1 MKTNRQSILR
11 LMLSAAM
18 LTMLAALQA
27 QPVVQEINKGW
38 RFHEARL
45 STWHD
50 AEVPGLVHTDLM
62 RNDIIGDPF
71 FRLNERGV
79 QWVDK
84 EDWEYVTTFTPT
96 DELMKQDN
104 IQIHCFGLD
113 TYADVYL
120 NDELVLKADNMFR
133 EWKASVKHLL
143 KAGENKL
150 RVYLHSPIKVDLPKY
165 EAEPYYPTRLDQSE
179 NGGIFDKKVSIWA
192 RKAGYHYGWDWG
204 PRLVTIGIWRPIQL
218 EAWSNARIKNVYFMQ
233 PNVTK
238 KLAQLKNQVTVT
250 SDVDAQ
256 GTISVKDMESG
267 KTLATMP
274 IQMKKGENI
283 IYIPVNI
290 KNPRLWW
297 TNGLGEQ
304 YRYRLKT
311 ELVLNGKTIDAKE
324 NKIGVRSLRVVR
336 TPDKD
341 GVSFYFE
348 INGRPVF
355 AKGANYVPMD
365 NFMPHVTDQRYRRL
379 ISDCAKSNMNMLR
392 IWGGGVYE
400 DDRFYDLCDEYG
412 ILIWQDFMFACAM
425 FPAKGEFLENI
436 RQEAIDN
443 VVRLRNF
450 ACIALWC
457 GNNENQDG
465 WFLPWGWHEMAGDH
479 EDEVWKQFQDQYY
492 VVIPEVV
499 KKYAPE
505 TTYWPSSAFSDYNQ
519 LSDPSKGDC
528 HYWDVWHGQKPI
540 ENYNT
545 AKARF
550 FSEYGFQ
557 SFPEFISVKQYA
569 PKKEDWDIHSE
580 VMMSHQRDGDHGN
593 DVIKY
598 YMDNEYRQPTDF
610 RRFLY
615 VGHVLQGDAIKTA
628 MEAFRRDMPYCMG
641 SLYWQ
646 IDDCWPVAS
655 WASIDYYGRWKAQQY
670 YARKAYDQILVSPL
684 AQGDNLNIY
693 VVSDES
699 NPTKG
704 TLDVKVMKFDG
715 TIVSQITKNVT
726 VPANT
731 STIMI
736 SENIE
741 KLLKGEKKNDVVVHA
756 AFTTKNGKTYDNN
769 YVMLK
774 QKDINYPHVDIDYSF
789 APVADGYDITLKAPK
804 FARAVF
810 IEIDDINS
818 VLSDNYFDMLPGE
831 TRTIRVNTN
840 LTPDKLKETLNV
852 QSLAD

>member
-1 MKTNRQSILR
+1 
-11 LMLSAAM
+11 MLSAAM
-18 LTMLAALQA
+18 LTMFAALQA

-218 EAWSNARIKNVYFMQ
+218 EAWSNARIKNIYYMQ
-233 PNVTK
+233 PSVTK

-250 SDVDAQ
+250 SDIDAAA
-256 GTISVKDMESG
+256 TVTVKDMESG

-365 NFMPHVTDQRYRRL
+365 NFMPRVTDGNSQKNRSPTMKPIITSTNRRNGMNFIRFLLIRL
-379 ISDCAKSNMNMLR
+379 IRIPRTSTTIMAETTGIRITMNTTARQSSL
-392 IWGGGVYE
+392 
-400 DDRFYDLCDEYG
+400 YG
-412 ILIWQDFMFACAM
+412 FEPSALAMKPAGRYFEFPSSSEASKVKTTSVFMF
-425 FPAKGEFLENI
+425 
-436 RQEAIDN
+436 
-443 VVRLRNF
+443 
-450 ACIALWC
+450 
-457 GNNENQDG
+457 
-465 WFLPWGWHEMAGDH
+465 
-479 EDEVWKQFQDQYY
+479 
-492 VVIPEVV
+492 
-499 KKYAPE
+499 
-505 TTYWPSSAFSDYNQ
+505 
-519 LSDPSKGDC
+519 LS
-528 HYWDVWHGQKPI
+528 
-540 ENYNT
+540 T
-545 AKARF
+545 A
-550 FSEYGFQ
+550 
-557 SFPEFISVKQYA
+557 
-569 PKKEDWDIHSE
+569 
-580 VMMSHQRDGDHGN
+580 
-593 DVIKY
+593 
-598 YMDNEYRQPTDF
+598 
-610 RRFLY
+610 
-615 VGHVLQGDAIKTA
+615 
-628 MEAFRRDMPYCMG
+628 
-641 SLYWQ
+641 
-646 IDDCWPVAS
+646 
-655 WASIDYYGRWKAQQY
+655 
-670 YARKAYDQILVSPL
+670 
-684 AQGDNLNIY
+684 
-693 VVSDES
+693 
-699 NPTKG
+699 
-704 TLDVKVMKFDG
+704 
-715 TIVSQITKNVT
+715 
-726 VPANT
+726 
-731 STIMI
+731 
-736 SENIE
+736 
-741 KLLKGEKKNDVVVHA
+741 
-756 AFTTKNGKTYDNN
+756 
-769 YVMLK
+769 
-774 QKDINYPHVDIDYSF
+774 
-789 APVADGYDITLKAPK
+789 
-804 FARAVF
+804 
-810 IEIDDINS
+810 INS
-818 VLSDNYFDMLPGE
+818 E
-831 TRTIRVNTN
+831 
-840 LTPDKLKETLNV
+840 
-852 QSLAD
+852 